1 MTTNDLTTL
10 TDADLNAAIVSAN
23 HALSGN
29 LGDARKLTVE
39 LARRNDEKAK
49 RIAELEGGTT
59 EPEAPIEPDGPGD
72 HNAIMEA
79 VYAAVPT
86 EQGLLQKFE
95 DEGGLTKRAMFGT
108 PKFKDDWMVRD
119 DDRMS
124 FQHFDGSGGGTNAH
138 IRVPGKA
145 WNYDYNDDIIF
156 GHCLIENAC
165 RWGMRL
171 YGVRRGLAVYDSLI
185 RNIRKEHGIYANLCG
200 GYPNTVTVNIEDT
213 LFVNI
218 DSQALQFV
226 QRDQFWPD
234 QDALGETPNP
244 DEDFTPGG
252 AIYVTRVGVL
262 DGAGPTGDRES
273 FDFSFFRSRNRVQ
286 LFETLIDDRDQELSR
301 GFLMAQGYHGLA
313 DNYERRITSDRFV
326 WRSATSKQQ
335 CVSFQDMSV
344 VRMRDG
350 VIDVPHG
357 SNAKITL
364 DGCSDDFVF
373 SNITSLNAP
382 VRVVIDGVD
391 AGTVD
396 QLSGVA

>member
-1 MTTNDLTTL
+1 MNDLEQL
-10 TDADLNAAIVSAN
+10 TDAELSAAIVSAN

-59 EPEAPIEPDGPGD
+59 EPEVPDKPEGPGD

-79 VYAAVPT
+79 VYDAVPT

-95 DEGGLTKRAMFGT
+95 EGGLAKRAMFGT
-108 PKFKDDWMVRD
+108 PGFLADWTVSD
-119 DDRMS
+119 GEHLG
-124 FQHFDGSGGGTNAH
+124 FQHFDGSGGGTNAY

-145 WNYDYNDDIIF
+145 GSYDYNDAILF
-156 GHCLIENAC
+156 GHCLIEKAC

-171 YGVRRGLAVYDSLI
+171 HGIRRGLSIRHSLI
-185 RNIRKEHGIYANLCG
+185 RNIRKEHGVYASLCG
-200 GYPNTVTVNIEDT
+200 GYPYDTAVQIEDT

-226 QRDQFWPD
+226 QRDQFWPNP
-234 QDALGETPNP
+234 DALGETPDP
-244 DEDFTPGG
+244 EADFTPGG
-252 AIYVTRVGVL
+252 AIYVVRVGVL

-273 FDFSFFRSRNRVQ
+273 FDFSFFRSRNRVGVYD
-286 LFETLIDDRDQELSR
+286 TLIDDREQEVSR
-301 GFLMAQGYHGLA
+301 GFLMAQGYHGL
-313 DNYERRITSDRFV
+313 DDSYERWITGSRFV
-326 WRSATSKQQ
+326 WRSSTSKQQ
-335 CVSFQDMSV
+335 CVSFQNVSGIHISH
-344 VRMRDG
+344 G

-373 SNITSLNAP
+373 KNVTSLNAP